1 MQNIEQLGREL
12 RQRGKTDAIKALAET
27 EESRR
32 LAGMLDRGALEQAAK
47 SGDSEALRALLGSV
61 LRTEEGR
68 HLAESVRRLMREE
81 GK

>member
-1 MQNIEQLGREL
+1 MQNFEQLGREL

-47 SGDSEALRALLGSV
+47 SGDSETLRALLGGV
-61 LRTEEGR
+61 LRTEEGKR
-68 HLAESVRRLMREE
+68 LAESIRRVMQD
-81 GK
+81 